1 VPSATGCATKAP
13 SSTAAPRREITVEF
27 VLDYWPMLLFVPSLL
42 VLVAILA
49 LVTRVLDRD

>member
-1 VPSATGCATKAP
+1 M
-13 SSTAAPRREITVEF
+13 EF